1 MKSFSD
7 QFSVTQGETSVNVKE
22 EKVHVEGGGREGGM
36 VSAKK
41 KR

>member
-22 EKVHVEGGGREGGM
+22 EKVHLDVRFNLIYFPFEQLYF
-36 VSAKK
+36 
-41 KR
+41 